1 MTITK
6 SYVAKSV
13 EQMRPSG
20 IRKFF
25 DLAATMDGVVS
36 LGVGEPDFV
45 TSWSVREAAINS
57 LERGFTSYTANAGLI
72 ELRQEIARYMSDRFH
87 VHYSPKEEIIVTVGA
102 SQALDIAIRA
112 ITDPGDEII
121 VVEPCFVS
129 YAPLVELAGGR
140 AVTIGTT
147 GDTGFKLQP
156 EQLEAAITDKTKAI
170 LLCYPN
176 NPTGTQLDRD
186 DLEAIAEIVKKY
198 DLLVIADE
206 IYAELA
212 YDQEHTSIASLEGMR
227 GRTILINGFSKG
239 FAMTGWRL
247 GFTCAPEE
255 ISSAMLKIHQ
265 YAMMCASTPAQY
277 AALEA
282 LQHGMSDV
290 ESMKK
295 DYRQRRNYMVQ
306 SFKEIGLDC
315 HLPGGAFYVF
325 PSIQSTGLTSEQFA
339 EKLLLEEKVAVVP
352 GSVFGEGGE
361 GYIRC
366 SYASSM
372 SQLQEAVKRISRFLE
387 NNTK

>member
-112 ITDPGDEII
+112 ITDPGDEMI

-186 DLEAIAEIVKKY
+186 DLEAIAEMVKKY

-212 YDQEHTSIASLEGMR
+212 YDQAHTSIASLEGMR